1 MSPQIALIA
10 GIDKLFVRF
19 FKIKV
24 ATVWARRVDTSAAR
38 FRCLQKPKGVQKF
51 PQPRILAA
59 NTTGGADAP
68 TELVCNGGV
77 WPRTSA
83 SDLIGPIRFIGLRHL
98 KVAPGPALIAQLQ
111 PASPKK
117 LHLVV
122 NTTINFKTRQKLI
135 CINHFWPTTH
145 PPTRHSGRI
154 YFSSRI

>member
-1 MSPQIALIA
+1 LNSRLRFPLSLALTNSSLDFSRSKWRPC
-10 GIDKLFVRF
+10 GP
-19 FKIKV
+19 
-24 ATVWARRVDTSAAR
+24 DTSAAR
-38 FRCLQKPKGVQKF
+38 FRCLRKPKGVQKF

-68 TELVCNGGV
+68 TELECNGGV

-135 CINHFWPTTH
+135 LIISG
-145 PPTRHSGRI
+145 PPRTR
-154 YFSSRI
+154 